1 MILIRWFFDAIWDR
15 ASVVVVIRCLIII
28 TFVVVVVVVVV
39 VIVVVVGSLRD
50 NLLPVCAVAK
60 SAQDYTLS

>member
-1 MILIRWFFDAIWDR
+1 MILIQWFFDAIWDR
-15 ASVVVVIRCLIII
+15 ASVIVVIRCLITT
-28 TFVVVVVVVVV
+28 TFVVIVAV
-39 VIVVVVGSLRD
+39 VIVVIVVIVGSLRD

>member
-1 MILIRWFFDAIWDR
+1 MILIQWFFDAIWDR

-28 TFVVVVVVVVV
+28 TFIVVVVVVV